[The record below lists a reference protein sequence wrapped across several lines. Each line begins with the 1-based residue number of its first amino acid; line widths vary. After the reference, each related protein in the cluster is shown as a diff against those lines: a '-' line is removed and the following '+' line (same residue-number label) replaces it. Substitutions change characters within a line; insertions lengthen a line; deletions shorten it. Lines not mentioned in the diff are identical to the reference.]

1 MSYIFNFDF
10 GVTKVS
16 YFQHFDIHKE
26 DKSPILTIFNLETL
40 MTHFIESGTKYFMF
54 LLWKRQR
61 KSGTYKSKLTQPFQ
75 SAIKPLSIFMTLSFR
90 MNFFGVLFLLFA
102 LYYLA
107 LLWQMVLPIKQK
119 PQNKNS
125 HTKFAICA
133 QKSLLEFGNLILM
146 CKNYCH
152 CTWSSLQIFRK
163 NPENRF
169 RDMPKPENNY
179 LFWVQ
184 Q

>member
-1 MSYIFNFDF
+1 MKVEQSTLCSYYERDKE
-10 GVTKVS
+10 KVELIKVNS
-16 YFQHFDIHKE
+16 RNLSKAPSHQATVYF
-26 DKSPILTIFNLETL
+26 
-40 MTHFIESGTKYFMF
+40 
-54 LLWKRQR
+54 
-61 KSGTYKSKLTQPFQ
+61 
-75 SAIKPLSIFMTLSFR
+75 FMTLSFW
-90 MNFFGVLFLLFA
+90 MNFFRVPVSFVCALLFS
-102 LYYLA
+102 

-169 RDMPKPENNY
+169 RDMPKPKNND
-179 LFWVQ
+179 LEFNSK
-184 Q
+184 

>member
-1 MSYIFNFDF
+1 MKVEQSTLCTYFERDK
-10 GVTKVS
+10 GKVELTKVNS
-16 YFQHFDIHKE
+16 R
-26 DKSPILTIFNLETL
+26 NL
-40 MTHFIESGTKYFMF
+40 
-54 LLWKRQR
+54 
-61 KSGTYKSKLTQPFQ
+61 SKA
-75 SAIKPLSIFMTLSFR
+75 SLSNRLFFMTLSFW
-90 MNFFGVLFLLFA
+90 MNFFRVPVSFVCALLFS
-102 LYYLA
+102 

-119 PQNKNS
+119 PKNKNS

>member
-1 MSYIFNFDF
+1 M
-10 GVTKVS
+10 
-16 YFQHFDIHKE
+16 
-26 DKSPILTIFNLETL
+26 TIFNLETL
-40 MTHFIESGTKYFMF
+40 MTHFIESRTKYFML

-61 KSGTYKSKLTQPFQ
+61 KSGTYKSQLTQPFQ
-75 SAIKPLSIFMTLSFR
+75 SVIKPLSIFYDP
-90 MNFFGVLFLLFA
+90 FFLNEFFSILFLLFA

-146 CKNYCH
+146 CKSYCH

-169 RDMPKPENNY
+169 RDMPKPKNIDLEFNSK
-179 LFWVQ
+179 
-184 Q
+184 